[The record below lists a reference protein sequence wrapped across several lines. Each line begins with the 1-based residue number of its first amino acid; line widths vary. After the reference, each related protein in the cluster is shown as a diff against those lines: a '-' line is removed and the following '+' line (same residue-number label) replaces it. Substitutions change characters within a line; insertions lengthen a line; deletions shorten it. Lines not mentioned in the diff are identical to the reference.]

1 MDINSEFY
9 SSLIISFLEEFLF
22 SMVNT
27 TLRAF
32 CNFTVMYI
40 NVSLHIKFNVFNI
53 FLFKITLRFFYIY
66 ISTYINFTLGIF
78 HATSQIF
85 MLLLSLQ
92 IFM

>member
-32 CNFTVMYI
+32 CNFTSCI
-40 NVSLHIKFNVFNI
+40 FSLHIVKFNAFNI
-53 FLFKITLRFFYIY
+53 FLFKITLRFFNTYIS
-66 ISTYINFTLGIF
+66 STYINFTLGIF